1 MTIPMPLHEHEV
13 TQALEIAR
21 AMARVGIP
29 IFVAPPCA
37 GTKCIPSCLK
47 RNGPRGSKIGFHL
60 PGKWEQ
66 TTADERVVDQWKVGY
81 ALCAVGGCTADYL
94 DVDPRAG
101 GDTSA
106 AQLSASGLWPYS
118 YGRQATPSG
127 GTHDIIAPLH
137 VGTAAPIGNGTDG
150 LRKGIDLRGGR
161 PDGEGRG
168 FIYLAPTVRPSKVD
182 GVPRGY
188 RWLRVPDLA
197 ALVAHGPSDVSGR
210 GIAAISATVK
220 KPKTNASLKSD
231 DFFEPGLPKST
242 VDRRI
247 RERLDSVTAH
257 AQRGWDGFR
266 DTLRDASFEIGGY
279 VGGGYPEYDAAQQAL
294 GQAILYAGQFP
305 DKDDLLW
312 IAQGLDD
319 GSGKPIKIQKDA
331 PPRPVTPSPKEESGG
346 KDKKGPRRLP
356 LISDQVWNRRPWLRA
371 IRDRAQETTAVP
383 DATLGAA
390 LSIYASSVDYQ
401 IKVRTGIK
409 DDLGLSLL
417 VGIVGGS
424 GLGKS
429 TGWKLAKREFAPL
442 DAPRPSPTPTGE
454 GLAEKLMG
462 WVEHTDPS
470 SSKSYKKHEQV
481 RHSALFTIG
490 EGAAMNVTME
500 RSGAT
505 LGPVLRQVFSDEDL
519 GTTTAS
525 EERHR
530 DIPGG
535 SYVMGVV
542 VLYQE
547 TTAMKI
553 INDTDTGT
561 AQRFLW
567 FSGHSPS
574 APATGA
580 PPAYRMVAPRVTALP
595 REELPDGST
604 AYVLGV
610 EPAITARLRTE
621 DAEKRDSYSLG
632 DANRDSQKPAV
643 VAKVAALACLIEG
656 RTLVTQDDWD
666 LGEELYAASRA
677 VQDELIELAEEQD
690 RSKRREAAAKA
701 GESDHVRKTFLAQV
715 GNVAASIVR
724 KGLKVGHSLTKRE
737 ITQVINSKKR
747 AYIPEAL
754 DLSLEQ
760 GWLDA
765 DGDKYKVGSV
775 PLPHDM

>member
-1 MTIPMPLHEHEV
+1 MSSAVQPQNVAAVYGSVAQTYYQRGWEGVLPLPPGAKTEPPKGYTGDTGRYP
-13 TQALEIAR
+13 TQAQVAGWASTHAAGNVALRLPDNVLGLDVDAYEGKLGGQTLAALEAR
-21 AMARVGIP
+21 LGRLPATWVSTSREDGSGSGIRLFRAP
-29 IFVAPPCA
+29 GGLVWRNGIGADIDVIRRSWRYAVVWPSTHPKTRSTYRWYAPGWIPAVAPPRPGDLAELPFPWVQFLTEIPEKKGHA
-37 GTKCIPSCLK
+37 G
-47 RNGPRGSKIGFHL
+47 
-60 PGKWEQ
+60 
-66 TTADERVVDQWKVGY
+66 DD
-81 ALCAVGGCTADYL
+81 
-94 DVDPRAG
+94 
-101 GDTSA
+101 
-106 AQLSASGLWPYS
+106 
-118 YGRQATPSG
+118 
-127 GTHDIIAPLH
+127 
-137 VGTAAPIGNGTDG
+137 GTDA
-150 LRKGIDLRGGR
+150 
-161 PDGEGRG
+161 
-168 FIYLAPTVRPSKVD
+168 F
-182 GVPRGY
+182 
-188 RWLRVPDLA
+188 
-197 ALVAHGPSDVSGR
+197 
-210 GIAAISATVK
+210 
-220 KPKTNASLKSD
+220 KSD
-231 DFFEPGLPKST
+231 DFFVPGIPRAT

-247 RERLDSVTAH
+247 KERLDSVTEH
-257 AQRGWDGFR
+257 ARRGWAGFR

-279 VGGGYPEYDAAQQAL
+279 VGGGRLSYDEAQQAL
-294 GQAILYAGQFP
+294 GQAIMYAGQFP
-305 DKDDLLW
+305 DKYDLLW

-319 GSGKPIKIQKDA
+319 GSAKPIKVEKDP
-331 PPRPVTPSPKEESGG
+331 PPRPNPKEVS
-346 KDKKGPRRLP
+346 KKGPRRLP
-356 LISDQVWNRRPWLRA
+356 LISDQVWDRRPWLRA

-390 LSIYASSVDYQ
+390 LAIYSSSVDHQ

-417 VGIVGGS
+417 VGVVGGS

-470 SSKSYKKHEQV
+470 SGKSHKKHEQV

-500 RSGAT
+500 RNGAT

-580 PPAYRMVAPRVTALP
+580 PPAYRMVAPSVTALP
-595 REELPDGST
+595 REELPDGTNS
-604 AYVLGV
+604 YVLCV
-610 EPAITARLRTE
+610 EPAITARLRAE
-621 DAEKRDSYSLG
+621 DAEKRDNYSLG

-656 RTLVTQDDWD
+656 RTLVTQDDWE

-690 RSKRREAAAKA
+690 RAKRREAAAKA
-701 GESDHVRKTFLAQV
+701 GESDHVRKTFMTQV
-715 GNVAASIVR
+715 GNVAASIV
-724 KGLKVGHSLTKRE
+724 KKALKVGRPITKRE
-737 ITQVINSKKR
+737 ITQAINSKKR

-754 DLSLEQ
+754 DMSLDQ
-760 GWLDA
+760 GWLEA
-765 DGDKYKVGSV
+765 EGEKFKVGSV
-775 PLPHDM
+775 PLPCDL